1 LFYFFFV
8 MLSSKDSFLFF
19 AFVGIVVVALAGEL
33 PIRSFRPPA
42 IPFITQSPEVQNY
55 IRDDVATGSEG
66 VAWWDGSL
74 KGMVGLVRVDG
85 TIYRWLGIYNEDRDP
100 SKHVVTFDETDVSPG
115 SHDIAN
121 SPMSSMDDCNR
132 FCSRYPTC
140 RAFVLDEKLDI
151 CYLKD
156 TVEPRTSVADH
167 AVGIVVPDAD
177 KYPGKDVAPGSCDI
191 SNKVVS
197 SDSECAE
204 LCAESADCKAYVL
217 SAADKTCYL
226 KSCADPVVASDDRTA
241 YIPKELHPDPVVQP
255 TAAKQVSVV
264 VYPTRTVFEFEAGSV
279 KFTVTTLSSLFAD
292 DFDLMARPTT
302 TVYLE
307 FVSLDG
313 KLHDVS
319 VYLEAESIHTVSNE
333 DEDVEWDSMKSMTGV
348 RMGSKKQDYFKIYG
362 DHVGMDW
369 GYLNLAAVADPDV
382 SSVTAS
388 AGKAADLHKSFAAQG
403 YLPGVQ
409 KGSSRARDG
418 PIVAAVTATL
428 NKVSSTK
435 SGMRFIYG
443 YDDVVSVYYFGD
455 KLLPYWTQKFSS
467 FDDVMKATV
476 SDFNTVSKKSEQF
489 DNDLLNKVAAKAGDK
504 MATLIALA
512 YRQTLAAIKP
522 VWNDR
527 EKTSELYLREIST
540 NSDLNTVDV
549 VFPASPLFLYFNQD
563 LLWKLLNPVLRYG
576 NNETWIKYSSPYSPH
591 QLGVYPVGNDTTE
604 QQEQMPTENTG
615 NMFLMLL
622 AILQR
627 NGGDTSFYY
636 PRYFPL
642 LKSWAD
648 TLLSRLPF
656 IQNELCTD
664 DFLGPIAN
672 NTNVAAKGIIALSAF
687 SDLCKAATKDP
698 SCDRYEQEAERLA
711 KMWIKYGY
719 VSDGVPHIALCFH
732 NKDTWST
739 KYNLLWQKI
748 LNFTDR
754 PFPNFRDLVDM
765 EEKYYLSVV
774 SNKYGFPVD
783 SRTTAAKL
791 DWISWAAALAYD
803 DDTYNTIVDMFYN
816 AMNDMETRCP
826 MTDLYYTDSSSA
838 AWTGS
843 FVSRPVVGGLFAKML
858 V

>member
-1 LFYFFFV
+1 L
-8 MLSSKDSFLFF
+8 FLFF
-19 AFVGIVVVALAGEL
+19 VIFSSMKSFLVFAIVGFVAVALAGEL

-66 VAWWDGSL
+66 VAWWDGAL

-85 TIYRWLGIYNEDRDP
+85 TVYRWLGVYNEDREP
-100 SKHVVTFDETDVSPG
+100 SKHVVTFQETDVSPG
-115 SHDIAN
+115 SHDIAHT
-121 SPMSSMDDCNR
+121 SMKSMDDCNA

-140 RAFVLDEKLDI
+140 SAFVLDEKLDI

-156 TVEPRTSVADH
+156 TVEPRVSVEQH

-177 KYPGKDVAPGSCDI
+177 LYPKKDIAPGSCDI
-191 SNKVVS
+191 SRQVVS
-197 SDSECAE
+197 SDTECAE
-204 LCAESADCKAYVL
+204 LCAESADCK
-217 SAADKTCYL
+217 SFIMSTSDNTCYL
-226 KSCADPVVASDDRTA
+226 KSCVEPMVDADDRTA
-241 YIPKELHPDPVVQP
+241 YIPKELHPNPIVQP
-255 TAAKQVSVV
+255 PAAKQVSVV
-264 VYPTRTVFEFEAGSV
+264 VYPTRTVFEFEAGNV
-279 KFTVTTLSSLFAD
+279 GFTVTTLSSLFAD
-292 DFDLMARPTT
+292 DFDLMSRPTT
-302 TVYLE
+302 TVYIE
-307 FVSLDG
+307 FSSLDG
-313 KLHDVS
+313 KDHEVS
-319 VYLEAESIHTVSNE
+319 TYLEVESIHTVSNE
-333 DEDVEWDSMKSMTGV
+333 DEDVEWDAMKSMTGV
-348 RMGSKKQDYFKIYG
+348 RMGNKNQIPFKTYG

-369 GYLNLAAVADPDV
+369 GYLNLAAVPDSDV
-382 SSVTAS
+382 KEVTAA
-388 AGKAADLHKSFAAQG
+388 AGKAADLHESFATSG
-403 YLPGVQ
+403 RLPGVQ
-409 KGSSRARDG
+409 QGSSRARDG
-418 PIVAAVTATL
+418 PIVAAVSSSMT
-428 NKVSSTK
+428 KVSASGKST
-435 SGMRFIYG
+435 MRFIYG

-455 KLLPYWTQKFSS
+455 KLLPYWTQKYST

-476 SDFNTVSKKSEQF
+476 NEFASVMKKSEEF
-489 DNDLLNKVAAKAGDK
+489 DDDLLKKVAEKAGDK
-504 MATLIALA
+504 MATLCALA
-512 YRQTLAAIKP
+512 YRQTLAAIKA

-549 VFPASPLFLYFNQD
+549 VFPASPLFLYFD
-563 LLWKLLNPVLRYG
+563 KELLWKLVNPVLRYG
-576 NNETWIKYSSPYSPH
+576 NNETWIKYGSPYSPH

-615 NMFLMLL
+615 NMFLMIL

-627 NGGDTSFYY
+627 KGGDTSFYY

-648 TLLSRLPF
+648 TLVSRLPF
-656 IQNELCTD
+656 IENELCTD

-687 SDLCKAATKDP
+687 ADLCKAATKDS
-698 SCDRYEQEAERLA
+698 SCDFYEQEAERLA
-711 KMWIKYGY
+711 KLWVKYGW
-719 VSDGVPHIALCFH
+719 VSDPIPHVALCFH
-732 NKDTWST
+732 KHDTWST
-739 KYNLLWQKI
+739 KYNMLWQKI

-754 PFPNFRDLVDM
+754 PFPRFREIVDA
-765 EEKYYLSVV
+765 EEKYYLSIAD
-774 SNKYGFPVD
+774 KYGFPVD
-783 SRTTAAKL
+783 SRTHAAKL

-803 DDTYNTIVDMFYN
+803 DDTYNKIVDMFYN

-826 MTDLYYTDSSSA
+826 MTDLYYTDSSNA

>member
-1 LFYFFFV
+1 MMF
-8 MLSSKDSFLFF
+8 SSKSSFFIF
-19 AFVGIVVVALAGEL
+19 AFIGIVAVALAGEL

-42 IPFITQSPEVQNY
+42 IPFITQSPEVQNF
-55 IRDDVATGSEG
+55 ILDNLATGSDI
-66 VAWWDGSL
+66 AWWDGAL
-74 KGMVGLVRVDG
+74 RGMVGLVRVDG
-85 TIYRWLGIYNEDRDP
+85 TVYRWLGVYNEDREP
-100 SKHVVTFDETDVSPG
+100 SKHVVTFDEADVSPG

-121 SPMSSMDDCNR
+121 TPMSSMDDCNR

-140 RAFVLDEKLDI
+140 SAFVLDEKLNI

-156 TVEPRTSVADH
+156 TVEPRVDSEQH

-191 SNKVVS
+191 SKQVVS

-204 LCAESADCKAYVL
+204 LCAESADCKAYIM
-217 SAADKTCYL
+217 SDSDMMCYL
-226 KSCADPVVASDDRTA
+226 KSCAEPVVSADDRTA
-241 YIPKELHPDPVVQP
+241 YFPKELHPNPIVQP
-255 TAAKQVSVV
+255 PAATQVSVV
-264 VYPTRTVFEFEAGSV
+264 VYPTRTVIEFEAGNVS
-279 KFTVTTLSSLFAD
+279 FTVTSLSSLFAD
-292 DFDLMARPTT
+292 DFDLMSRPTT
-302 TVYLE
+302 TVYFE
-307 FVSLDG
+307 FSSLDG
-313 KLHDVS
+313 NDHDVS
-319 VYLEAESIHTVSNE
+319 VYMEAEASHTVSNE
-333 DEDVEWDSMKSMTGV
+333 DEDVEWDAMTSMVGV
-348 RMGSKKQDYFKIYG
+348 RMGNKNQDYFKIYG

-382 SSVTAS
+382 SAVSAA
-388 AGKAADLHKSFAAQG
+388 AGKAEDLHKSFTTLG
-403 YLPGVQ
+403 SLPGVQ

-418 PIVAAVTATL
+418 PVVAAVAASLT
-428 NKVSSTK
+428 KVSASGKSTMK
-435 SGMRFIYG
+435 FIYG
-443 YDDVVSVYYFGD
+443 YDDVISVYYFGD
-455 KLLPYWTQKFSS
+455 KLLPYWTQKYST

-476 SDFNTVSKKSEQF
+476 SEFSSVMKKSEQF
-489 DNDLLNKVAAKAGDK
+489 DDDLLQKVAAKGGDR

-512 YRQTLAAIKP
+512 YRQTLAAIKA

-527 EKTSELYLREIST
+527 EKSSELYLLEIST

-576 NNETWIKYSSPYSPH
+576 NNETWIKYGSPYSPH

-627 NGGDTSFYY
+627 NGGDPSFYY

-648 TLLSRLPF
+648 YLLSRLPF

-672 NTNVAAKGIIALSAF
+672 NTNLAAKGIIALSAF

-698 SCDRYEQEAERLA
+698 SCDFYEQEAERLA
-711 KMWIKYGY
+711 KMWIKYGM
-719 VSDGVPHIALCFH
+719 VDDPIPHVALCFH
-732 NKDTWST
+732 KKDTWST

-754 PFPNFRDLVDM
+754 PFPQFRELVNM
-765 EEKYYLSVV
+765 EEKYYLSIA
-774 SNKYGFPVD
+774 NKYGFPVD
-783 SRTTAAKL
+783 SRTSAAKL
-791 DWISWAAALAYD
+791 DWIAWAAALAYD
-803 DDTYNTIVDMFYN
+803 DDTYNKIVDMFYQ

-826 MTDLYYTDSSSA
+826 MTDYFYTEGSNA
-838 AWTGS
+838 VWTGS